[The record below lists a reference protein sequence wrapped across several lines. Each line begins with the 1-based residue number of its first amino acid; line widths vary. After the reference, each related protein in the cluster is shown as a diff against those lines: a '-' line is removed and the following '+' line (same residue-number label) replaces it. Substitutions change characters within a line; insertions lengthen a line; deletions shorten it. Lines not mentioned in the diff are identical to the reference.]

1 VSVYNE
7 MMIKKCFGPDLFE
20 FTWIHLT
27 CVVI

>member
-1 VSVYNE
+1 

-20 FTWIHLT
+20 LTWIHLT